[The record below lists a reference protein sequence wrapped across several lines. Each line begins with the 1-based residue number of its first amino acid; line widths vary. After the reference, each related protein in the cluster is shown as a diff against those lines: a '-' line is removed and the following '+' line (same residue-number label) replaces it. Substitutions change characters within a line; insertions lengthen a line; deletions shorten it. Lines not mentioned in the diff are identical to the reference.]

1 MWKRIAQSD
10 AGAQCRMSLNEGVP
24 GTIHRREMSPIG
36 GPVILTKAHL
46 FAFYPGQKDLACN
59 RREGL
64 EASARSFA
72 SELSLLG

>member
-1 MWKRIAQSD
+1 
-10 AGAQCRMSLNEGVP
+10 MSLNEGVP

-36 GPVILTKAHL
+36 EPVILTRAHL
-46 FAFYPGQKDLACN
+46 LAIHPGQKDLACN